1 MVVSSVFVNPPALR
15 PPLAAQFAC
24 AQGPPPLLPGRP
36 PPRSTPVHMT
46 AAASPSGDKPHRSSR
61 WRRLRGVAL
70 CLVVALR
77 TAFPASAAPGE
88 LAPPAAP
95 NSVSRPAEG
104 ARGGGGGG
112 GGPQLVRARRPGAAS
127 AAAPRAPAAP
137 RPRLATAP
145 TLPSLRR
152 RKPEPPKTRLQALR
166 ETAAE
171 VRSHVTPAERDSFAL
186 LLAVALVTPLMG
198 ALNLSPVLGFLFAG
212 IVLGPSGVG
221 LISDVETTTKLAEL
235 GVVFFLFEMGL
246 ELELERLKSVGRD
259 AFVLGSAQFGL
270 TTALFAGLAKV
281 VGGASASASVV
292 CGGALALSSSAFVIQ
307 LLSEKGELA
316 SRFGRA
322 SFGIL
327 LFQDLAVVPLLVMT
341 PLLGGT
347 GAGLGAALR
356 AAAVKS
362 ASALLILFAIG
373 RLVLQARRAATPPPR
388 LRAPPPARAPRAR
401 RLPLTMHA
409 IFSRAV

>member
-1 MVVSSVFVNPPALR
+1 MSSARRGAQRTAAPCSGG
-15 PPLAAQFAC
+15 LAA
-24 AQGPPPLLPGRP
+24 
-36 PPRSTPVHMT
+36 
-46 AAASPSGDKPHRSSR
+46 AAR
-61 WRRLRGVAL
+61 VAL

-77 TAFPASAAPGE
+77 TAFPASAAPG
-88 LAPPAAP
+88 ASTPPAAP

-104 ARGGGGGG
+104 ARGGGGAAAAA
-112 GGPQLVRARRPGAAS
+112 RARR
-127 AAAPRAPAAP
+127 APAGRRLRRRAAHQNRVGP
-137 RPRLATAP
+137 RPRLAAAP

-152 RKPEPPKTRLQALR
+152 RAPEAPKTRLQALR

-259 AFVLGSAQFGL
+259 AFTLGSSQFVL

-322 SFGIL
+322 L
-327 LFQDLAVVPLLVMT
+327 VRHPPLPGPRRRPALVMT

-373 RLVLQARRAATPPPR
+373 RLVLQARARRPAARPAPR
-388 LRAPPPARAPRAR
+388 SAPRPRRARARS
-401 RLPLTMHA
+401 
-409 IFSRAV
+409 SR